1 MKPWISRCLPILSS
15 AGLVALIVIA
25 FQTPPECQPPRTAE
39 SSFAATA
46 VGPSLECR
54 PRLTLAQLAFLA
66 YNFVLHAQSLVFCVQ
81 LAVALWWMTRNIRAV
96 RARVALTADLEAKAR
111 TRHYGH
117 HHTPSSSSLSASVAS
132 GSLSSYT
139 SDSEEEGKSMYA
151 MQDFIDSLGELQAPE
166 DRIVHAIVLPNYMED
181 LGTLRET
188 LDVLASHRRAR
199 TQYEVRLSSA

>member
-15 AGLVALIVIA
+15 AGLVALIILA
-25 FQTPPECQPPRTAE
+25 FQTPPECHHSQIINPSFGAAPTA
-39 SSFAATA
+39 A
-46 VGPSLECR
+46 GPSIECR
-54 PRLTLAQLAFLA
+54 PPLSLAQLAFLA
-66 YNFVLHAQSLVFCVQ
+66 YNFALHAQSLVFCAQ

-96 RARVALTADLEAKAR
+96 RARASLTADLEAKALK
-111 TRHYGH
+111 RHLGH

-132 GSLSSYT
+132 GSLSSYA

-166 DRIVHAIVLPNYMED
+166 DRVVHAIILPNYMED

-199 TQYEVRLSSA
+199 AQYEVRF